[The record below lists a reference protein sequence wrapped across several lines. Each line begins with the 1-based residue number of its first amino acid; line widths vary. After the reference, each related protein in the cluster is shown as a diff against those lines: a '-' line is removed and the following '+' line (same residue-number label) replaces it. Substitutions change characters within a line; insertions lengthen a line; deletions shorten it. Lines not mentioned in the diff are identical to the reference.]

1 MIFSIGCTV
10 AAVVAIIAF
19 SELGAPVAPP
29 GSGGSRELTIFA
41 NEVGSGSVDGNDRP
55 VLTDTPHVRITVT
68 SREEFFAP
76 PIRLPMAKLFDGTP
90 LTAQILA
97 GIGAGFDADWNRRG
111 ASLIGIEYQGSQL
124 VRQIVMDQG
133 DFDAILVGARV
144 VIRGRVLDAA
154 KKPAKN
160 AKVWLGELG
169 LDDRALEFACDK
181 DGFFEANAPAGQ
193 GIPFVARADNCAA
206 TWRTITVESGMK
218 PLTDFLQPSTS
229 LKIQL
234 AARSDELEEAR
245 AYVVPLSSVSTGLAQ
260 WPFFVQS
267 LTDGYRLDASG
278 ATDIDGLPQYGS
290 VGIVVRHPLA
300 ALTSP
305 VAVRLSSDAG
315 RVVVPVTFTPT
326 RHAGSVVSESGEPI
340 AFASLWHR
348 PSSKRLAENSSQRLL
363 PPHLDVTGACYC
375 LARDGQFLIGLIDD
389 KRAIF
394 SVRADG
400 HAGRDLSLLE
410 VEHTPVIL
418 PTWSGGEPSLRVMP
432 PVANSGWRVSINLG
446 GQIEED
452 LAANDAFV
460 VALPHAGR
468 FDIEMHLEV
477 AGQPQGDLDYSDLMV
492 TGPVDLV
499 TPRPN

>member
-1 MIFSIGCTV
+1 MVLSIGCTV

-19 SELGAPVAPP
+19 LDLGAPVAPP
-29 GSGGSRELTIFA
+29 SSGDSREPAISAT
-41 NEVGSGSVDGNDRP
+41 EVGSAAVDGNART
-55 VLTDTPHVRITVT
+55 VLTDTPHVRVTVT
-68 SREEFFAP
+68 SREKFFAP
-76 PIRLPMAKLFDGTP
+76 PIRLPMAKLFDGSP
-90 LTAQILA
+90 LAAQILA
-97 GIGAGFDADWNRRG
+97 GIGAGFDADRNRRG
-111 ASLIGIEYQGSQL
+111 SSLIGIAYQGSRL
-124 VRQIVMDQG
+124 VRQIVIDQG
-133 DFDAILVGARV
+133 DFDAILIGARV

-154 KKPAKN
+154 KKPVKN

-169 LDDRALEFACDK
+169 PDDQALEFACDK
-181 DGFFEANAPAGQ
+181 DGVFEASAPAGQ

-206 TWRTITVESGMK
+206 TWRTITVEPGMK

-234 AARSDELEEAR
+234 AARSDELADAR

-260 WPFFVQS
+260 WPFFLQS
-267 LTDGYRLDASG
+267 LTDGYRMDASG
-278 ATDIDGLPQYGS
+278 TTEIEGLPQYGS

-300 ALTSP
+300 AATSP

-326 RHAGSVVSESGEPI
+326 RYAGSVVSESGEPI

-348 PSSKRLAENSSQRLL
+348 PSSKRLAGNSSQRLL
-363 PPHLDVTGACYC
+363 PPHLDVVGACHC

-389 KRAIF
+389 KGAIL

-400 HAGRDLSLLE
+400 YAGRDLSLLA
-410 VEHTPVIL
+410 VGDAPLVL
-418 PTWSGGEPSLRVMP
+418 PRWSGGEPSLRIMP
-432 PVANSGWRVSINLG
+432 PVANRGWHVSINLG

-452 LAANDAFV
+452 LAADDAFV

-468 FDIEMHLEV
+468 FDIEMRLEV
-477 AGQPQGDLDYSDLMV
+477 AGQSQGSLDHLDLMV